1 MVGIERKN
9 DDRID
14 ELEKTIVENLELI
27 DCPVT
32 HKFTNGM
39 YIRQIAMPAGSLITS
54 KIHKTQHPYTIS
66 HGIAAVSI
74 DGQDWCEISAPYTG
88 ITEPGTRRVLYIV
101 EDCIWTTYHPL
112 PNMKS
117 EYNDL
122 NEEEMQKIVDDIE
135 NEILEPHINYLT
147 GTNMHIEYKKAFNN
161 KNL

>member
-9 DDRID
+9 DNRID
-14 ELEKTIVENLELI
+14 ELEKAIVENLELV

-32 HKFTNGM
+32 HIFTEGM

-66 HGIAAVSI
+66 HGVAAVSI
-74 DGQDWCEISAPYTG
+74 DGQDWCELSAPYTG

-101 EDCIWTTYHPL
+101 EDCIWTTYHPI

-117 EYNDL
+117 DYNEL
-122 NEEEMQKIVDDIE
+122 SEEEKQKIVDGIE
-135 NEILEPHINYLT
+135 EEILEPHINYLT
-147 GTNMHIEYKKAFNN
+147 GTNMHLEFKKGINN
-161 KNL
+161 KYL